1 MKVVVQRV
9 SEARVTVNG
18 ELAGQIGAGLM
29 LLVGIGQE
37 DGEKDTVW
45 MADKLSG
52 LRIFEDNEGKM
63 NLSVQE
69 TGGAVLSV
77 SQFTLYGDC
86 RKGRRPNFMG
96 AARPEHAERLY
107 EHFNEQLRAR
117 GLQVQTGRFGAMMD
131 VAIVN
136 DGPVTLIVDTAAI
149 ESLGEWQH
157 YMSKPSL
164 DRKGSST

>member
-9 SEARVTVNG
+9 SKGRVTVEG
-18 ELAGQIGAGLM
+18 EIVGEIGAGLM

-37 DGEKDTVW
+37 DGENDTVW

-52 LRIFEDNEGKM
+52 LRIFEDDDGKM
-63 NLSVQE
+63 NLSVQDI
-69 TGGAVLSV
+69 GGEILSV

-96 AARPEHAERLY
+96 AARPEQAELLY
-107 EHFNEQLRAR
+107 ERFNELLRSR
-117 GLQVQTGRFGAMMD
+117 GLKVETGRFGAMMD

-136 DGPVTLIVDTAAI
+136 DGPVTLIVD
-149 ESLGEWQH
+149 SR
-157 YMSKPSL
+157 S
-164 DRKGSST
+164 D